1 MASRGR
7 LELIE
12 PSDEELAL
20 GAPALDV
27 GRACCHPA
35 TARSSRPARC
45 RGCRCP
51 PRSRPPAATPPPL
64 GAEAAA
70 REAAAHASAAAAI
83 TPSTTASHRL
93 APPRALSVATAA
105 GAVVAGASAD
115 SGRCRLASVSSS
127 TSRASPIACSR
138 WRGLLTRQRS
148 ISSRTLGGTVAGS
161 ADQIG
166 LALDH
171 LRHRVGHGVTQERAP
186 ARQHLVEDHPERP
199 DVGAAVG
206 R

>member
-1 MASRGR
+1 MPTTISTASGDSTANWGRGR
-7 LELIE
+7 I
-12 PSDEELAL
+12 A
-20 GAPALDV
+20 V
-27 GRACCHPA
+27 
-35 TARSSRPARC
+35 
-45 RGCRCP
+45 
-51 PRSRPPAATPPPL
+51 
-64 GAEAAA
+64 
-70 REAAAHASAAAAI
+70 AAAHASAAAAI
-83 TPSTTASHRL
+83 TQGATTSHRF

-105 GAVVAGASAD
+105 GAMVEEVSAD
-115 SGRCRLASVSSS
+115 SGRCRFASASSS

-161 ADQIG
+161 SRQIG

-171 LRHRVGHGVTQERAP
+171 LRHRVGDGVTQERAP
-186 ARQHLVEDHPERP
+186 ARQHLVEDHAERP